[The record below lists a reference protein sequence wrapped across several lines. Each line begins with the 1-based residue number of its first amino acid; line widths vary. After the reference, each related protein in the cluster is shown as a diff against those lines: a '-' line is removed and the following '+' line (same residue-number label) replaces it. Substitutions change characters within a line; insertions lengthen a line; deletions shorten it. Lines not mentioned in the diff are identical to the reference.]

1 MSNLIGLIIIQGCS
15 KMYEINPVNNYYFW
29 NLNQLS
35 YKKMNSC
42 LKTLNISDGF
52 FLVITWFK
60 NCSYFQ
66 KHII

>member
-35 YKKMNSC
+35 YKKKWIVVWK
-42 LKTLNISDGF
+42 L
-52 FLVITWFK
+52 
-60 NCSYFQ
+60 
-66 KHII
+66 